1 MVKTGHGERSKIDFW
16 AAYHSLTQSNKGL
29 MGSPQ
34 LITDLPGAPS
44 SAPGTALDL
53 RAYGINPGRVNA
65 NLSPAALTEIAV
77 RRGEGH
83 LTEKGALTALT
94 GFRTGRSPQD
104 RFVVPEIARANDI
117 WWGPVN

>member
-1 MVKTGHGERSKIDFW
+1 M
-16 AAYHSLTQSNKGL
+16 A
-29 MGSPQ
+29 SPQ

-44 SAPGTALDL
+44 SVPGTSWDL

-104 RFVVPEIARANDI
+104 RFVVPEIARSNEI
-117 WWGPVN
+117 WWGPVNQRMEPTTFDRLLEKVRGHFQGRELFV